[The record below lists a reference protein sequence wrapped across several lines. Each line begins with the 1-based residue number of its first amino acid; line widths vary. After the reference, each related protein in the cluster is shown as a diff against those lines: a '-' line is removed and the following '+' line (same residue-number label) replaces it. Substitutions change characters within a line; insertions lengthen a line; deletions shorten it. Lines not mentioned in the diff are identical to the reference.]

1 MEVLHWLS
9 SVTGYLDLS
18 RVAIHGWSYGG
29 YLSLMGLIQYP
40 SEFKVAIAGAP
51 VTSWQLYDTGYT
63 ERYLDRPSS
72 KPNGYKLGSILNFVG
87 QLPDE
92 EGRLLIMHGTMDEN
106 VHFMQHTAQ
115 LINLL
120 IKHGKPYQLQVGS
133 SSWSPADSPNTSL
146 QIYPGERHS
155 LRLPDSNEH
164 YLTSLLSF
172 LKKSL

>member
-1 MEVLHWLS
+1 MRCDGCVQ
-9 SVTGYLDLS
+9 
-18 RVAIHGWSYGG
+18 VA
-29 YLSLMGLIQYP
+29 
-40 SEFKVAIAGAP
+40 VAGAP

-63 ERYLDRPSS
+63 ERYLDRPSA

-120 IKHGKPYQLQVGS
+120 IKHGKPYQLQVQLPVSEFS
-133 SSWSPADSPNTSL
+133 SIRLLLLPL
-146 QIYPGERHS
+146 FHM
-155 LRLPDSNEH
+155 LRES
-164 YLTSLLSF
+164 
-172 LKKSL
+172 

>member
-1 MEVLHWLS
+1 M
-9 SVTGYLDLS
+9 
-18 RVAIHGWSYGG
+18 
-29 YLSLMGLIQYP
+29 
-40 SEFKVAIAGAP
+40 AIAGAP

-63 ERYLDRPSS
+63 ERYLDRPSL

-120 IKHGKPYQLQVGS
+120 IKHGKPYQLQVRDHIAHNILS
-133 SSWSPADSPNTSL
+133 FVISLICFPL

-155 LRLPDSNEH
+155 LRHPDSNEH

-172 LKKSL
+172 LKKTL

>member
-1 MEVLHWLS
+1 MFQ
-9 SVTGYLDLS
+9 
-18 RVAIHGWSYGG
+18 VA
-29 YLSLMGLIQYP
+29 
-40 SEFKVAIAGAP
+40 VAGAP

-120 IKHGKPYQLQVGS
+120 IKHGKPYQLQVTHCMKTICHHPLPS
-133 SSWSPADSPNTSL
+133 KSI
-146 QIYPGERHS
+146 IYFDFVYH
-155 LRLPDSNEH
+155 LDQ
-164 YLTSLLSF
+164 
-172 LKKSL
+172 

>member
-1 MEVLHWLS
+1 M
-9 SVTGYLDLS
+9 
-18 RVAIHGWSYGG
+18 
-29 YLSLMGLIQYP
+29 
-40 SEFKVAIAGAP
+40 
-51 VTSWQLYDTGYT
+51 TSWQLYDTGYT

-120 IKHGKPYQLQVGS
+120 IKHGKPYQLQVKQLVS
-133 SSWSPADSPNTSL
+133 ESTTLSL
-146 QIYPGERHS
+146 KFSAS
-155 LRLPDSNEH
+155 LKNKFEE
-164 YLTSLLSF
+164 LT
-172 LKKSL
+172 

>member
-40 SEFKVAIAGAP
+40 SEFKVRPGPVSGCGVTGVLVQVAVAGAP

-63 ERYLDRPSS
+63 ERYLDRPSA

-120 IKHGKPYQLQVGS
+120 IKHGKPYQLQVQLPVSEFS
-133 SSWSPADSPNTSL
+133 SIRLLLLPLFHILRQSWS
-146 QIYPGERHS
+146 
-155 LRLPDSNEH
+155 
-164 YLTSLLSF
+164 
-172 LKKSL
+172 

>member
-1 MEVLHWLS
+1 MCFSSDYFYFVPISLKDFIIIFSAQVEVLHWLS

-29 YLSLMGLIQYP
+29 YLSLMGLVQYP
-40 SEFKVAIAGAP
+40 SEFKLAVAGAP

-63 ERYLDRPSS
+63 ERYLDRPSV

-92 EGRLLIMHGTMDEN
+92 EGRLMIMHGTMDEN
-106 VHFMQHTAQ
+106 VHFMQPSAH

-120 IKHGKPYQLQVGS
+120 IKHGKPYQLQVE
-133 SSWSPADSPNTSL
+133 
-146 QIYPGERHS
+146 I
-155 LRLPDSNEH
+155 
-164 YLTSLLSF
+164 LLHHIV
-172 LKKSL
+172 LVL